1 MEAEIIAD
9 SVESGLSVSKTL
21 SLVNEHQMEDMGND
35 DELATIS
42 SAILVVKRPHKQF
55 KQVKKKRKLRPL
67 R

>member
-42 SAILVVKRPHKQF
+42 SVILVVKRPNQKT
-55 KQVKKKRKLRPL
+55 KTSEKKKRRKM
-67 R
+67 